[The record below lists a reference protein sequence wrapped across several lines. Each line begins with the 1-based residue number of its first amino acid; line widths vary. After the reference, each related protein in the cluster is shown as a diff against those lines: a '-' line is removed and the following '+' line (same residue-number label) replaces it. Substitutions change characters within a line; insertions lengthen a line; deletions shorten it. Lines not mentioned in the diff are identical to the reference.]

1 MNVGYVILVLLFIW
15 IGCLFVMLKL
25 LFEIDNVI
33 YSLVVLNLFKEMRIL
48 KLILG
53 CIYLNVWYVLVV
65 N

>member
-48 KLILG
+48 KLMIGIYIFKCLV
-53 CIYLNVWYVLVV
+53 CISC
-65 N
+65 